1 MSIFHFT
8 FLKKAFL
15 RAADPPCTVK
25 RMLSAIKEWALV
37 LQKHNLKAKHKLQV
51 RRNEKVLSSPHPP
64 TRHTHTLSLLEDW
77 KNAL

>member
-1 MSIFHFT
+1 
-8 FLKKAFL
+8 
-15 RAADPPCTVK
+15 
-25 RMLSAIKEWALV
+25 MLSAIKEWALV